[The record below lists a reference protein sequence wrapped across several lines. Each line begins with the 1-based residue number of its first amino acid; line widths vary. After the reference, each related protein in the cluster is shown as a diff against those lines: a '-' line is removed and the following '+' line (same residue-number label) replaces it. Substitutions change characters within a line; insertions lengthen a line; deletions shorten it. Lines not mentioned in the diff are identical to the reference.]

1 MLRLML
7 TSLQKLHAPSKITN
21 VDTTAKA
28 SAIERIPSRCE
39 LWMQG

>member
-1 MLRLML
+1 MRLML

-28 SAIERIPSRCE
+28 SAIERIPGGFE
-39 LWMQG
+39 M